1 MLRGEDVRVVMF
13 GCQTWG
19 RRTPHAFLDP
29 AHDRATAVADPHG
42 CMPDPILHLER
53 DGAPA

>member
-1 MLRGEDVRVVMF
+1 MRVVMF

-42 CMPDPILHLER
+42 CMPDPILHLES